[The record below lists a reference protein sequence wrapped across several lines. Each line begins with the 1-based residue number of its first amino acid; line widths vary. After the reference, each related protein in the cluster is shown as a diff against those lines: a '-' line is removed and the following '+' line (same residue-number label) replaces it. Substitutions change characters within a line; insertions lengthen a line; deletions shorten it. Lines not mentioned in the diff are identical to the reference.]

1 MLKLEMIPDIHNKE
15 YEEDLYNL
23 SKRARQDMQGYM

>member
-15 YEEDLYNL
+15 YEEDIYNL
-23 SKRARQDMQGYM
+23 SKRVRQDMQGYM

>member
-15 YEEDLYNL
+15 YEEDLYKL
-23 SKRARQDMQGYM
+23 GKRARQEMQGYM

>member
-15 YEEDLYNL
+15 YEEDTTSNGGKAIEIF
-23 SKRARQDMQGYM
+23 S